1 MKKGLEQIESPADLK
16 KMNRREL
23 DALAAQIRQFL
34 IESVSKTGGHLASNL
49 GVVELTIALHRV
61 FNLPEDKIVFD
72 VGHQSYVHKILTGRM
87 GQFSTLRQEGGL
99 SGFPKTS
106 ESEYDAFNTGHS
118 STSISAALGLARAR
132 DLKGQSYKVVALIG
146 DGALTGGLAYE
157 AINDAGHAENDLIVV
172 LNDNEMSIG
181 KNVGGISEYLSRI
194 RTRPSY
200 FKLKSATETALEK
213 LPFGESIVEFLR
225 RIKDGLKQT
234 FMQQNIFE
242 DLGFTYLGPV
252 DGHDIGRMEKMFEHA
267 KNTKGPVLVHVCTKK
282 GHGYQ
287 PAEAKPQ
294 TFHGIS
300 RFDIAS
306 GEVIRDK
313 VTADY
318 SAIFGR
324 HLVRLAKDNE
334 KIVAISPAMASG
346 SGLLPFARSFP
357 KRFFDV
363 GICEAHA
370 VTSAAGLAIGGF
382 IPVVAIYSSF
392 LQRAYD
398 QIIHD
403 VALQNLHVVFCI
415 DRAGV
420 VGDDGETHQGIFDI
434 AFMSQIPN
442 MAVLAP
448 ASFYELEHMLK
459 YAVLKHK
466 GPICIRYPRG
476 REQYKGTQVKFVF
489 GKSELISEG
498 GDVTIV
504 AVGNLVRY
512 AAQAAQELLRQGIF
526 AEVVNVRTVV
536 PLDKE
541 TILRS
546 VRKTGDVLVLED
558 GVARG
563 GVGDMVARL
572 LIENGVT
579 ANFEGRGYD
588 EFVAQAKVAR
598 IHEKYGLDT
607 AAICKWAVQAAE
619 KKRGYQLGK
628 KAQS

>member
-1 MKKGLEQIESPADLK
+1 MGGYLEQADFPAALK
-16 KMNRREL
+16 KMNRKEL
-23 DALAAQIRQFL
+23 EALAAEIRQFL

-61 FNLPEDKIVFD
+61 FDMPQDKLIFD
-72 VGHQSYVHKILTGRM
+72 VGHQSYVHKILTGRKDR
-87 GQFSTLRQEGGL
+87 FSTLRQEGGL

-132 DLKGQSYKVVALIG
+132 DLKGQSHKVIALIG

-157 AINDAGHAENDLIVV
+157 AISDAGHAENDLIVV
-172 LNDNEMSIG
+172 LNDNEMSIS
-181 KNVGGISEYLSRI
+181 KNVGGISEYLSKI

-200 FKLKSATETALEK
+200 FKLKSATERTLGM
-213 LPFGESIVEFLR
+213 LPFGDNLVDLVR
-225 RIKDGLKQT
+225 RLKDGIKQA

-252 DGHDIGRMEKMFEHA
+252 DGHDIDRLSNMLAYA
-267 KNTKGPVLVHVCTKK
+267 KRTKGPVLVHVCTKK
-282 GHGYQ
+282 GHGYR

-294 TFHGIS
+294 AFHGIS

-306 GEVIRDK
+306 GEVIRQK

-324 HLVRLAKDNE
+324 HLVRLAKENE
-334 KIVAISPAMASG
+334 KIVAITPAMASG
-346 SGLLPFARSFP
+346 SGLLPFARTFP
-357 KRFFDV
+357 ARFFDV
-363 GICEAHA
+363 GICESHA
-370 VTSAAGLAIGGF
+370 VTSAAGLAISGF
-382 IPVVAIYSSF
+382 VPVVAIYSSF

-398 QIIHD
+398 QIVHD
-403 VALQNLHVVFCI
+403 VAMQNLHVVFCI

-420 VGDDGETHQGIFDI
+420 VGDDGETHQGVFDL

-448 ASFYELEHMLK
+448 ASFFELEHMLK
-459 YAVLKHK
+459 YAVTKHK

-476 REQYKGTQVKFVF
+476 REQYKGEQAKFAF
-489 GKSELISEG
+489 GKSEVMCEG

-504 AVGNLVRY
+504 AVGNMVKY
-512 AAQAAQELLRQGIF
+512 AVDAAHQLLAKGIF
-526 AEVVNVRTVV
+526 SDVINVRTVV
-536 PLDKE
+536 PLDAQ

-546 VRKTGDVLVLED
+546 ACKTGDVLVLED
-558 GVARG
+558 GVAHG

-572 LIENGVT
+572 LAENGVS
-579 ANFEGRGYD
+579 AGFESRGYD

-607 AAICKWAVQAAE
+607 ASICSWAEAAVQ
-619 KKRGYQLGK
+619 KKRGNQLGK